1 NLMDVVTPKGLEGGY
16 LALKYALELIE
27 KNEKLKVSVLC
38 EPQMGKRGLYP
49 TLSTKKSGDEAR
61 MIMNFMS
68 YCDGNHSVLEIA
80 EKINVPSWELYD
92 LIEKLKNHDLIESA
106 D

>member
-1 NLMDVVTPKGLEGGY
+1 M
-16 LALKYALELIE
+16 IE
-27 KNEKLKVSVLC
+27 KNEKLKVSVFC
-38 EPQMGKRGLYP
+38 EPQLGKRGLYP
-49 TLSTKKSGDEAR
+49 TLSTKTIGAEVQVMLDL
-61 MIMNFMS
+61 IT